1 VQSADGTIGGLEKL
15 IDFANQVVQAG
26 PGAPHIYVSVVFCV
40 FRISRLFAGSL
51 KCDNYHFTSDSYASM
66 QKDGKGNVHM
76 VGKILD
82 HPFDIN
88 IGM

>member
-1 VQSADGTIGGLEKL
+1 M
-15 IDFANQVVQAG
+15 
-26 PGAPHIYVSVVFCV
+26 
-40 FRISRLFAGSL
+40 FAGSL
-51 KCDNYHFTSDSYASM
+51 QCDNYHFTSDSYASM

-82 HPFDIN
+82 HSFDIN